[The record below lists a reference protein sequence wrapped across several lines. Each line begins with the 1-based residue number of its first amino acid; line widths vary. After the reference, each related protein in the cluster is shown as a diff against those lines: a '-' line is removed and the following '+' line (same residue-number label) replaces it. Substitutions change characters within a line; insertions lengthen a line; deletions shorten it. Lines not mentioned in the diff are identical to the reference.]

1 MEIWMI
7 WMILG
12 AALGAVIGMFIY
24 AEGILLENERLRG
37 ILRVEVAAREVLEA
51 WMDAAYRRRAT
62 KFMVKRNR
70 EQEVAEYQ
78 AQFEDKDGKGRLK
91 TEGNK
96 DE

>member
-1 MEIWMI
+1 MSFKRRNNDWQ
-7 WMILG
+7 
-12 AALGAVIGMFIY
+12 
-24 AEGILLENERLRG
+24 
-37 ILRVEVAAREVLEA
+37 A
-51 WMDAAYRRRAT
+51 WGQHRRRAT

-91 TEGNK
+91 TEVNK